1 MLIIKRLQR
10 NDRRSYLFTNYLG
23 MRNLDILLIAYENK
37 CKNAVAVETQ
47 DHLRLAQLSVATRLS
62 YALAAP
68 RTF

>member
-1 MLIIKRLQR
+1 
-10 NDRRSYLFTNYLG
+10 